1 MARKFFTALILLIVS
16 VVGASAQSA
25 AGRYASRMTP
35 DGTLFFV
42 MPHKLGDTHGI
53 KHFEYDMTLL
63 SWTDS
68 VTINFTF
75 QASEMERPADLE
87 LCSGDSVYRCDRYSP
102 LFTDIKKNGYEIRI
116 TSAFSAAAIKA
127 VISSK
132 EPPVFRFR
140 QNGKAESAG
149 YKPGAWLKDRKKLQ
163 DIFRLYEY
171 AK

>member
-1 MARKFFTALILLIVS
+1 
-16 VVGASAQSA
+16 
-25 AGRYASRMTP
+25 
-35 DGTLFFV
+35 
-42 MPHKLGDTHGI
+42 
-53 KHFEYDMTLL
+53 MTLL

-132 EPPVFRFR
+132 EPPATPDAPQAETDATMLRPSHAMIADHSFC
-140 QNGKAESAG
+140 GKAQTAVLRTTLLLG
-149 YKPGAWLKDRKKLQ
+149 IALLLMPRRALCAKPQRFWKA
-163 DIFRLYEY
+163 
-171 AK
+171 AA